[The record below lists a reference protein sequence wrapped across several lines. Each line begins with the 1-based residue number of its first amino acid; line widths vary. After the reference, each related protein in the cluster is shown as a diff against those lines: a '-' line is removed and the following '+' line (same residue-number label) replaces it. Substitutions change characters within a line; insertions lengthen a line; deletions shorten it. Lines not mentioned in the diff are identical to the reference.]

1 MPDGGGPRLPQ
12 LLGWSLLWSS
22 AVALIG
28 AIVND
33 ARNSEV
39 VIDDL
44 GNESMM
50 GNDVTLLLVV
60 LGIILAVN
68 GIVLLVW
75 DRVRR

>member
-1 MPDGGGPRLPQ
+1 MPDGGGPRLAH

-60 LGIILAVN
+60 LGIILAIN